1 MMIATRTLMRQLPIS
16 DIAALIRATL
26 AAKKTQHRLELF
38 GRVRFEMNAITR
50 NLKIVFGD
58 VASDVPVRIF
68 WPLED
73 KGGWGCRWEI
83 DWPDRQRS
91 NFGRGTDAIQALLH
105 ALQMVG
111 AEIYCSEEH
120 RSGQLSWRDDWSGY
134 GFLVPGNLRGLLRTD
149 DKKYL

>member
-1 MMIATRTLMRQLPIS
+1 
-16 DIAALIRATL
+16 
-26 AAKKTQHRLELF
+26 
-38 GRVRFEMNAITR
+38 MNALTR

-58 VASDVPVRIF
+58 VARDVPVRIF

-105 ALQMVG
+105 ALRWWAPRSIAAKSTGLGSSAG
-111 AEIYCSEEH
+111 ATIGPATVFWCRAISAAY
-120 RSGQLSWRDDWSGY
+120 
-134 GFLVPGNLRGLLRTD
+134 
-149 DKKYL
+149 